1 MRAVRLRI
9 IALLAAVLVLM
20 SGAASARTQ
29 YVCHMTGRVVGACC
43 CASAA
48 SPLTATHLTARLRA
62 ADCCQRIV
70 TAGRAA
76 VTATHAVWN
85 SVAAAP
91 LLAVLPAYVSVQP
104 AARVIGLTPRS
115 SRAPPRR
122 GPPLFV
128 AHCALLI

>member
-1 MRAVRLRI
+1 MRTVRLRI

-29 YVCHMTGRVVGACC
+29 YLCHMTGRVVGACC
-43 CASAA
+43 CASAG
-48 SPLTATHLTARLRA
+48 SPRAATQLTARLRA
-62 ADCCQRIV
+62 ADCCERVV

-76 VTATHAVWN
+76 VTGTRDLLNRV
-85 SVAAAP
+85 SAAS
-91 LLAVLPAYVSVQP
+91 LFAVLPAYVLVQP
-104 AARVIGLTPRS
+104 AARVIGLAPRS
-115 SRAPPRR
+115 SRAPPRL